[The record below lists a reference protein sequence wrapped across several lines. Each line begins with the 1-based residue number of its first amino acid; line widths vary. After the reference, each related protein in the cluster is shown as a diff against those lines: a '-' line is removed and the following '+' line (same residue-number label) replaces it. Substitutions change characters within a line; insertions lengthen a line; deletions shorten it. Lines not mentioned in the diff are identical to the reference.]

1 MQVPQLEETIR
12 RDLDSGHLPVVVAAS
27 AGTASTGTIDP
38 LPDIR
43 DVCHRHGV
51 WFHVDAAYGGPA
63 VLTTRYKNELS
74 ALKNADSL
82 ALDPHKWMYVPVEA
96 GLALVRDGAAMR
108 DAFSLVP
115 PYIRTEGNSAGVL
128 GPPWFSE
135 YGFQQT
141 RGFRAL
147 KVWMALKFY
156 GVDGYRA
163 SIERDLSLADQLAER
178 VRQCNDLQLVT
189 QPSLSIVC
197 FRFAPMALRND
208 EEKLKQLNQRLLEA
222 VQLSGNAFLSSTTI
236 NGAFC
241 LRACV
246 INHRSTEQDIDFLVA
261 HVKQTGEKLRS
272 G

>member
-1 MQVPQLEETIR
+1 
-12 RDLDSGHLPVVVAAS
+12 
-27 AGTASTGTIDP
+27 
-38 LPDIR
+38 
-43 DVCHRHGV
+43 
-51 WFHVDAAYGGPA
+51 
-63 VLTTRYKNELS
+63 
-74 ALKNADSL
+74 
-82 ALDPHKWMYVPVEA
+82 
-96 GLALVRDGAAMR
+96 MR

-128 GPPWFSE
+128 GLPWFSE

-156 GVDGYRA
+156 GVDGYTA

-178 VRQCNDLQLVT
+178 VRQSGDLQLVT
-189 QPSLSIVC
+189 EPSLSIVC
-197 FRFAPMALRND
+197 FRFAPMSLRNN
-208 EEKLKQLNQRLLEA
+208 EEKLNQLNQRLLEA

-236 NGAFC
+236 HGAFC

-261 HVKQTGEKLRS
+261 HIQETGEKLLS
-272 G
+272 E